1 MGKIG
6 ILLLVV
12 LANTTLLSARAEEGK
27 PPTEDPAHEEL
38 RTLRRQLVEAI
49 NKNDI
54 DALLTH
60 LDRNVVITWMD
71 GTVSR
76 GQQGV
81 REYIEE
87 MTKGANRKI
96 NSYKSEPEVD
106 DLTHLYGDTGVASG
120 KSRDEVV
127 QTDGQTF
134 VINTRFT
141 ATLVKKD
148 GEWNVASFHGST
160 SMFDNPVLHIAVR
173 RTAMW
178 TGAIAGGVGLAVG
191 ILATW
196 LLRRRKQPAQPAPS
210 P

>member
-1 MGKIG
+1 MRKIG
-6 ILLLVV
+6 IWLLVV
-12 LANTTLLSARAEEGK
+12 LANSTLVSARAQGK
-27 PPTEDPAHEEL
+27 PPPEDPAHEEL
-38 RTLRRQLVEAI
+38 RALRRQLVEAI

-60 LDRNVVITWMD
+60 LDKDVVVTWMD

-76 GQQGV
+76 GPAGV
-81 REYIEE
+81 RAYIEE
-87 MTKGANRKI
+87 MMKGPNRKI

-106 DLTHLYGDTGVASG
+106 DLTHLYSDTGVASG

-127 QTDGQTF
+127 QADGQTF

-148 GEWNVASFHGST
+148 GKWKVASFHGSA
-160 SMFDNPVLHIAVR
+160 SMFDNPVLHLAVR
-173 RTAMW
+173 RTALW
-178 TGAIAGGVGLAVG
+178 TGAIAGGVGLVVG
-191 ILATW
+191 IGATW
-196 LLRRRKQPAQPAPS
+196 LLRRRKPLSPPAPS